1 MELFCEMRKELW
13 LRQTS
18 YTFASVFKVCA
29 RLVDLEIGKQVH
41 GVIIRSGVDL
51 DVCGRI
57 ALVDMYAKCGCI
69 EDARQVFDEM
79 LERDVVLW
87 TAMIAGYVQ
96 HGLSEKALQLFE
108 EMLEEGVSVNQFT
121 IASVLSACAVGEYL
135 EKGQQVHGKLVKTGS
150 KPDAFV
156 ASALVDMYAKCGN
169 LEDAHKVFDRMGK
182 GDEVFWTA
190 LITGYVQHG
199 FDNEA
204 FQLFKEMQCAG
215 MKPNQFTF
223 ASVLRACV
231 SLMALERGRQ
241 AHAHIIKVGFEL
253 NLFAGNTLVD
263 MYSKCGSIE
272 DAKDAFYKIPKP
284 NVVSWNAMITGCA
297 QHGLGK
303 EVLKLFQ
310 EMQLEGIKPDHITFV
325 GVLSACSRAGL
336 VDEGR
341 RYFNSMSSN
350 YGVDTRLEHCA
361 CMVDILGRADFWTR
375 QNALS
380 KQCSFNPTLW
390 YGEPCL
396 VPAEFTA
403 MLS

>member
-18 YTFASVFKVCA
+18 YTFASVLKVCA

-150 KPDAFV
+150 EPDAFV

-169 LEDAHKVFDRMGK
+169 LEDAHKVFDRDRK
-182 GDEVFWTA
+182 
-190 LITGYVQHG
+190 
-199 FDNEA
+199 
-204 FQLFKEMQCAG
+204 
-215 MKPNQFTF
+215 
-223 ASVLRACV
+223 SVV
-231 SLMALERGRQ
+231 
-241 AHAHIIKVGFEL
+241 
-253 NLFAGNTLVD
+253 
-263 MYSKCGSIE
+263 
-272 DAKDAFYKIPKP
+272 
-284 NVVSWNAMITGCA
+284 
-297 QHGLGK
+297 
-303 EVLKLFQ
+303 
-310 EMQLEGIKPDHITFV
+310 
-325 GVLSACSRAGL
+325 
-336 VDEGR
+336 
-341 RYFNSMSSN
+341 
-350 YGVDTRLEHCA
+350 
-361 CMVDILGRADFWTR
+361 
-375 QNALS
+375 
-380 KQCSFNPTLW
+380 
-390 YGEPCL
+390 
-396 VPAEFTA
+396 
-403 MLS
+403 